1 MSESRPAAVVSQ
13 RWFVTGTD
21 TGCGKTTV
29 TAALARLL
37 VGRGAE
43 VACFKPIASGC
54 RWCDGRLVSDD
65 ALALMA
71 ASNAGLDYDEVNPYA
86 LEPAIAPHIA
96 AQRAGISFD
105 LDRICRKISENRSS
119 VQLVEGVGGWRVP
132 LDAQREL
139 PELPRRLA
147 CPVVLVVGMR
157 LGCLN
162 HALLTARAIV
172 QDGLVLTGW
181 IANFLDPEFAEPAA
195 NERTLERLLPA
206 PKLGRMTPSADGPRL
221 RISDTL
227 NPFETESRT

>member
-1 MSESRPAAVVSQ
+1 MSEPRPAAVVSQ

-37 VGRGAE
+37 VERGAE

-54 RWCDGRLVSDD
+54 RWRDGRLVSDD

-71 ASNAGLDYDEVNPYA
+71 ASNAGLNYDEVNPYA

-96 AQRAGISFD
+96 ADRAGISFD

-132 LDAQREL
+132 LDAKREL